1 MNQYFVRNKNT
12 TRVQYCRE
20 SPCARATPPAGLAIY
35 RSLKQFGYSF
45 ETQHRLIRAR
55 SAQLPGCAGCPP
67 SAAAA
72 ASDGANPFPAAFPAA
87 IPEPIPAAAA
97 AVSVSPNVLLAAPKS
112 ASSCKT

>member
-1 MNQYFVRNKNT
+1 MNQYFVQNKNT
-12 TRVQYCRE
+12 TRVQYVRE
-20 SPCARATPPAGLAIY
+20 SLCARATPPGFDY
-35 RSLKQFGYSF
+35 RSLKQFGYNF

-67 SAAAA
+67 SAAAT

-97 AVSVSPNVLLAAPKS
+97 AVSVGGGGE
-112 ASSCKT
+112 T

>member
-1 MNQYFVRNKNT
+1 LCK
-12 TRVQYCRE
+12 
-20 SPCARATPPAGLAIY
+20 SDSARSVGY

-67 SAAAA
+67 SAAAT
-72 ASDGANPFPAAFPAA
+72 DGANPFPAAFPAA

-97 AVSVSPNVLLAAPKS
+97 AVSVGGGGE
-112 ASSCKT
+112 T

>member
-1 MNQYFVRNKNT
+1 MNQYFVQNKNT
-12 TRVQYCRE
+12 TRIQYCRE
-20 SPCARATPPAGLAIY
+20 SLCARATPPGFGY

-67 SAAAA
+67 SAAAT

-97 AVSVSPNVLLAAPKS
+97 AGSVGGGGE
-112 ASSCKT
+112 T

>member
-1 MNQYFVRNKNT
+1 MNQYFVQNKNT

-20 SPCARATPPAGLAIY
+20 SLVQERLRPAGFGY
-35 RSLKQFGYSF
+35 RSLKQFSYSF

-87 IPEPIPAAAA
+87 FALAIPAAIPAAAA
-97 AVSVSPNVLLAAPKS
+97 AGSVGGGGE
-112 ASSCKT
+112 T